1 MTSQDLKSRY
11 DEIYERLR
19 KSKDVGD
26 MRLFGAGVTKMF
38 KQVAD
43 TMPNVAMM
51 AIEYWS
57 ALEYNNFVT
66 PAEAMD
72 VASDFINDDTKVSGA
87 TEPSKGA
94 HWDMDT
100 LKSFLMQK
108 GLPMEEK
115 PYYNWASLW
124 LTVNMIYSDF
134 ANAFVAITGKK
145 DNDTIAT
152 ASYTFAVKKLKD
164 RDRHNFIREYF
175 DLDD

>member
-1 MTSQDLKSRY
+1 MTTQELKARY
-11 DEIYERLR
+11 DEIYERVR
-19 KSKDVGD
+19 TSKDVGN

-38 KQVAD
+38 EQVAA
-43 TMPNVAMM
+43 TSPNIAMM
-51 AIEYWS
+51 ALEYWA
-57 ALEYNNFVT
+57 ALEYNNYVT
-66 PAEAMD
+66 PTEATE

-87 TEPSKGA
+87 VEPSKGA
-94 HWDMDT
+94 HWDMAT

-108 GLPMEEK
+108 GLPLEES
-115 PYYNWASLW
+115 PYYNWAALW

-164 RDRHNFIREYF
+164 RDRPHFIREYF
-175 DLDD
+175 ELE